1 MKSLNRTMRLGC
13 LAKHVARMPR
23 SIGVLRSEVWRSE
36 RCEFEP
42 SIVFERMA
50 RECIRSWVMVRA
62 WR

>member
-1 MKSLNRTMRLGC
+1 MRLGC
-13 LAKHVARMPR
+13 LAEHVARIPR

-42 SIVFERMA
+42 SVVFERMA
-50 RECIRSWVMVRA
+50 RECIRSWVMVQA